1 MQLNRVVQA
10 QRDFFRTD
18 KTKSVAF
25 RKKQL
30 QKLAEVIEEYKPQI
44 YDALKKDLNKS
55 EYETYL
61 TEVSIVMQEIKT
73 AIKNLDQWSRPVKKK
88 VSLAVMP
95 NKSFTI
101 FEPYGVVLILSPWN
115 YPFQL
120 AIAPLVGAIAA
131 GNCAVLKTSR
141 SSAHTSKVI
150 EDMIRKN
157 FKPYY
162 IYAAKADIS
171 YDTVLAQKYDYIF
184 FTGSARVGRV
194 IMRAASEN
202 LTPVSLELGGKSPCI
217 VDRTADIKDAAKK
230 IVWGKTLNAGQTCVA
245 PDFVLADEEI
255 KDKLV
260 KAIKDE
266 IEEKFS
272 DVLENEDYPKIIN
285 YHHYM
290 RLCGLID
297 REKDKIGGF
306 RNEVSMKIAPTVF
319 QNATFSSEIMKDEI
333 FGPIIPV
340 LTFTNIDVAM
350 KELKNRPKP
359 LACYIFTKNKK
370 FADKILR
377 EFSFGGGCINDCIMH
392 LANDHLPFGGVGE
405 SGMGN
410 YHGINSFRTFSH
422 EKAILKN
429 TGIFD
434 IPHRFPPSCRYPYL
448 LLRVSQIVLSLNSLT
463 R

>member
-1 MQLNRVVQA
+1 MQLNHVVQI
-10 QRDFFRTD
+10 QRDYFRTD
-18 KTKSVAF
+18 ETKNIAF

-30 QKLAEVIEEYKPQI
+30 RKLAEAIEEYKPQI

-55 EYETYL
+55 EYEAYL

-73 AIKNLDQWSRPVKKK
+73 AIKNLEKWSRPVKKK
-88 VSLAVMP
+88 ASLAVMP

-120 AIAPLVGAIAA
+120 AIAPLAGAIAA
-131 GNCAVLKTSR
+131 GNCAILKTSR

-150 EDMIRKN
+150 EEMIQAN
-157 FKPYY
+157 FESHY

-171 YDTVLAQKYDYIF
+171 YDTILSQKYDYIF

-194 IMRAASEN
+194 VMRAASEN

-217 VDRTADIKDAAKK
+217 VERTADIKDAAKK

-245 PDFVLADEEI
+245 PDYVLADEDIKEKLVCAIENEI
-255 KDKLV
+255 K
-260 KAIKDE
+260 
-266 IEEKFS
+266 EKYAN
-272 DVLENEDYPKIIN
+272 VLEDENYPKIIN
-285 YHHYM
+285 LHHYM
-290 RLCGLID
+290 RLSGLID

-306 RNEVSMKIAPTVF
+306 RDELSMKISPTIF
-319 QNATFSSEIMKDEI
+319 PNATFSSEIMKDEI

-340 LTFTNIDVAM
+340 LTFTKMDAAM
-350 KELKNRPKP
+350 EELKSRPKP
-359 LACYIFTKNKK
+359 LACYIFTKNRK

-377 EFSFGGGCINDCIMH
+377 ELSFGGGCINDCIMH

-410 YHGINSFRTFSH
+410 YHGYNSFRTFSH

-434 IPHRFPPSCRYPYL
+434 IPHRFPPYTKEKYNFIRKL
-448 LLRVSQIVLSLNSLT
+448 LGD
-463 R
+463 

>member
-1 MQLNRVVQA
+1 MQLSQTVHI
-10 QRDFFRTD
+10 QRDYFRTD
-18 KTKSVAF
+18 ETKSVEF

-30 QKLAEVIEEYKPQI
+30 YKLAEAIEEYKPQI

-55 EYETYL
+55 EYESYL
-61 TEVSIVMQEIKT
+61 TEVSIVMQEIKA
-73 AIKNLDQWSRPVKKK
+73 AIRNLEKWSRPVKKK
-88 VSLAVMP
+88 ASLAVMP

-131 GNCAVLKTSR
+131 GNCAILKTSR
-141 SSAHTSKVI
+141 SSVHTSKVI
-150 EDMIRKN
+150 EEMIHTN
-157 FKPYY
+157 FESHY

-171 YDTVLAQKYDYIF
+171 YDTILSQKYDYIF

-194 IMRAASEN
+194 VMRAASEN

-217 VDRTADIKDAAKK
+217 VERTADIKDAAKK

-260 KAIKDE
+260 EA
-266 IEEKFS
+266 IEEEIQTKFA
-272 DVLENEDYPKIIN
+272 DAMENEDYPKIIN
-285 YHHYM
+285 LHHYM

-297 REKDKIGGF
+297 REKSKIGGE
-306 RNEVSMKIAPTVF
+306 RDEVSMKIAPTIF
-319 QNATFSSEIMKDEI
+319 PNATFSSEIMKEEI

-340 LTFTNIDVAM
+340 LTFTKMDAAM
-350 KELKNRPKP
+350 EELKSRPKP

-370 FADKILR
+370 FANKILR
-377 EFSFGGGCINDCIMH
+377 ELSFGGGCINDCIMH

-410 YHGINSFRTFSH
+410 YHGYNSFRTFSH

-434 IPHRFPPSCRYPYL
+434 IPHRFPPYTQEKFNFIRKL
-448 LLRVSQIVLSLNSLT
+448 LG
-463 R
+463 

>member
-1 MQLNRVVQA
+1 MQLNHVVQI
-10 QRDFFRTD
+10 QRDFFNTNE
-18 KTKSVAF
+18 TKSVAF

-30 QKLAEVIEEYKPQI
+30 HKLAEAIEEYKPQI

-55 EYETYL
+55 EYESYL
-61 TEVSIVMQEIKT
+61 TEVSIVMQEIKA
-73 AIKNLDQWSRPVKKK
+73 AIKNLEKWSRPVKKK
-88 VSLAVMP
+88 ASLAVMP

-131 GNCAVLKTSR
+131 GNCAIIKTSR

-150 EDMIRKN
+150 EDMIHTN
-157 FKPYY
+157 FESHY
-162 IYAAKADIS
+162 IYAVRADIS
-171 YDTVLAQKYDYIF
+171 YDTILSQKYDYIF

-194 IMRAASEN
+194 VMRAASEN

-217 VDRTADIKDAAKK
+217 VERTADIKDAAKK

-245 PDFVLADEEI
+245 PDYVLADEEI
-255 KDKLV
+255 KEALV
-260 KAIKDE
+260 EAIEKE
-266 IEEKFS
+266 IQAKFA
-272 DVLENEDYPKIIN
+272 DALENEDYPKIIN
-285 YHHYM
+285 LHHYM

-297 REKDKIGGF
+297 REKDKIGGD
-306 RNEVSMKIAPTVF
+306 RDEVSMKIAPTIF
-319 QNATFSSEIMKDEI
+319 PNATFSSAIMKDEI

-340 LTFTNIDVAM
+340 LTFTKMDAAM
-350 KELKNRPKP
+350 EELKSRPKP
-359 LACYIFTKNKK
+359 LACYIFTKNRK

-377 EFSFGGGCINDCIMH
+377 ELSFGGGCINDCIMH

-405 SGMGN
+405 SGMGS
-410 YHGINSFRTFSH
+410 YHGYNSFRTFSH

-434 IPHRFPPSCRYPYL
+434 IPHRFPPYTDEKYSVIRKL
-448 LLRVSQIVLSLNSLT
+448 LGD
-463 R
+463 